1 MSARCRVQQATCGH
15 RDRKGEPLYAARRTL
30 HTGCVRNG
38 DTRRFRTAGRLCY
51 GSDWYSRQ
59 RDDHNVVMDPIDPD
73 LALAFTSAAAVGS
86 SMIRAFRIDD
96 AKACTRLCRR
106 ILLFAA
112 APPPSDLAGILRA
125 LSGLDNVLAAL
136 GLLTRRLAPLGTADA
151 IHLRNA
157 EAALTSLRDVLGPRS
172 AADFHPACTP
182 AGSRRQLTGT
192 RPSAAPARP
201 GRPGTGRTVRPS

>member
-1 MSARCRVQQATCGH
+1 M
-15 RDRKGEPLYAARRTL
+15 
-30 HTGCVRNG
+30 
-38 DTRRFRTAGRLCY
+38 
-51 GSDWYSRQ
+51 
-59 RDDHNVVMDPIDPD
+59 VMDPIDPD

-112 APPPSDLAGILRA
+112 APPPSDLAGIVRA
-125 LSGLDNVLAAL
+125 LSGLDNIFAAL

-151 IHLRNA
+151 LHLRNA
-157 EAALTSLRDVLGPRS
+157 DAALASLRDVLGSGS
-172 AADFHPACTP
+172 AAGLHPACTP

>member
-1 MSARCRVQQATCGH
+1 
-15 RDRKGEPLYAARRTL
+15 
-30 HTGCVRNG
+30 
-38 DTRRFRTAGRLCY
+38 
-51 GSDWYSRQ
+51 
-59 RDDHNVVMDPIDPD
+59 MDPIDPD

-86 SMIRAFRIDD
+86 SMIWAFRIDD

-112 APPPSDLAGILRA
+112 APPPSDLAGIVRA

-157 EAALTSLRDVLGPRS
+157 EAALTSLRDVLGPGS
-172 AADFHPACTP
+172 TADFHPACTL

-192 RPSAAPARP
+192 RPSAVPARP